1 MSKPRICKSCRWLH
15 NRAEP
20 CWSCQRWGRGKT
32 DYYVSAEE
40 TLREYLKRK
49 EQKEMGVMTTNEII
63 KNLELCSN
71 STHPDSCTKCT
82 FASAKNCYKHLFV
95 ATIKHIKSLE
105 QELIDERERYA
116 RLVSFE
122 LAEAELLRAAKGFV
136 GACVN
141 RVFFTDQANES
152 EKISVFQLLKA
163 DCTSPEQKDTS
174 STADAVPLPLKGKTN
189 EGCAEVVATSSTADE
204 RDDTVRRCAEY
215 VAEKHLQM
223 DEEPPGKRKPK
234 VICISGKAQ
243 HGKDTTAQFIKEYLE
258 EHGKS
263 VLVMHYSDLLKFI
276 VRTYFG
282 WNGEKDEAGRALLQY
297 VGTDRIIRQSPD
309 YWTDFA
315 VGLVRMFPDEWDYVI
330 LADCRFP
337 NEVECFKNS
346 EFDTCHVRVIRAPFA
361 SPLTPEQQLHTSETA
376 LDAIG
381 ADRYLLNT
389 GTLEEYKQTVVAWME
404 YRAAINRGW

>member
-1 MSKPRICKSCRWLH
+1 MSKPRICQSCRWLH

-20 CWSCQRWGRGKT
+20 CWSCSRWGKGKT

-40 TLREYLKRK
+40 TLREYLQRK
-49 EQKEMGVMTTNEII
+49 EREDMGKE
-63 KNLELCSN
+63 KNIENLSTDEL
-71 STHPDSCTKCT
+71 
-82 FASAKNCYKHLFV
+82 
-95 ATIKHIKSLE
+95 IKSLRICGDVKTHCVECAFWKRTACGDKLKNAVADRLE
-105 QELIDERERYA
+105 QLQRELIDE
-116 RLVSFE
+116 
-122 LAEAELLRAAKGFV
+122 AELLKEAKGFV

-141 RVFFTDQANES
+141 RVFFTDKANES
-152 EKISVFQLLKA
+152 EKISVFQLLRA
-163 DCTSPEQKDTS
+163 ECPSFEREDTS
-174 STADAVPLPLKGKTN
+174 STADAIPLPLKGKAN
-189 EGCAEVVATSSTADE
+189 GN
-204 RDDTVRRCAEY
+204 DDTVRRCAEY

-282 WNGEKDEAGRALLQY
+282 WNGEKDEDGRALLQY
-297 VGTDRIIRQSPD
+297 VGTDVIRRQSPD